1 MSPTDRPTK
10 ASRREEARQ
19 AALAMREQQARV
31 AKRNRLIAIIASAAV
46 LIGFVVLV
54 VVILNQGGEDEVPE
68 AQQVQPSFAAD
79 NGGGIVM
86 DADGIVTPPADA
98 SAEWPVGGFGDA
110 VVVTVYSDPI
120 CPWCAVFEQTAM
132 PILDEMRLAG
142 EVVVDHRVVGN
153 LDNQS
158 MGSRYSTRA
167 AQALYTVADLA
178 PEAYLDFETA
188 LFANQPAE
196 GTTGLSDEE
205 IAAIATQAGVPD
217 DAAAAIADGTYT
229 WWVGQVTDAARD
241 LYDGRLATPS
251 IRLNGEPLGDTVD
264 WRDEATLRQA
274 IEDARG

>member
-19 AALAMREQQARV
+19 AALALRAQQERV

-54 VVILNQGGEDEVPE
+54 IVILNQGGEDDVPE
-68 AQQVQPSFAAD
+68 GQQVQPAFAAD

-86 DADGIVTPPADA
+86 DADGIVTPPEDADDD
-98 SAEWPVGGFGDA
+98 WPVGAFGDA
-110 VVVTVYSDPI
+110 VVVTVFSDPI
-120 CPWCAVFEQTAM
+120 CPWCAVFEQMAM

-153 LDNQS
+153 LDSQS
-158 MGSRYSTRA
+158 MGARYSTRA
-167 AQALYTVADLA
+167 AQALYTVAELA
-178 PEAYLDFETA
+178 PDAYLDFEMA

-205 IAAIATQAGVPD
+205 IANIARASGVPD
-217 DAAAAIADGTYT
+217 DTVAAIADGTYT
-229 WWVGQVTDAARD
+229 WWVAQVTNAARD

-251 IRLNGEPLGDTVD
+251 VRLNGEPLDDTVD
-264 WRDEATLRQA
+264 WRDETALREA

>member
-10 ASRREEARQ
+10 AARREDARQ
-19 AALAMREQQARV
+19 AALALRAQQERV
-31 AKRNRLIAIIASAAV
+31 AKRNRLIAIIAAAVV
-46 LIGFVVLV
+46 LIGFAVLV
-54 VVILNQGGEDEVPE
+54 VVILNQGGEDDVPE
-68 AQQVQPSFAAD
+68 AQQVQPPFAAD
-79 NGGGIVM
+79 GGGGIVM

-98 SAEWPVGGFGDA
+98 SEEWPVGAFGDA

-120 CPWCAVFEQTAM
+120 CPWCAVFEQMAM

-153 LDNQS
+153 LDSQS
-158 MGSRYSTRA
+158 MGARYSTRA

-217 DAAAAIADGTYT
+217 DAVAAIADGTYT
-229 WWVGQVTDAARD
+229 WWVGEVTTAARD

-264 WRDEATLRQA
+264 WRDEATLREA